1 MLLHTVFEWVGA
13 ATGIA
18 GAAMVAS
25 HSKYSPYG
33 WISFLVSSS
42 CMSVFAVMTQAWG
55 LLLLESCFILTN
67 LLGLWRG
74 LIQPF
79 VRNNSSRHGEEAT
92 PPEPAPSTEL

>member
-1 MLLHTVFEWVGA
+1 MLLHTFFEWMGA

-79 VRNNSSRHGEEAT
+79 VRKNSSRHGEEAT
-92 PPEPAPSTEL
+92 PPEPAPTHEL